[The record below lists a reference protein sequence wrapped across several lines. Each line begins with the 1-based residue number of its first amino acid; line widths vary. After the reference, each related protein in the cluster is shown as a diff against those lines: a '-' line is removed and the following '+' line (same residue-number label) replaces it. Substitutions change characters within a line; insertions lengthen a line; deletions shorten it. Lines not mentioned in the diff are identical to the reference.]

1 MMMGLQSLVS
11 LAVTLMM
18 LAALVLLWRNSKSAW
33 LIISIAAEGVSL
45 LCRGALFAAPELFS
59 STPVLSSV
67 WTLSGLAFATGL
79 LGYAIETTQR
89 H

>member
-11 LAVTLMM
+11 LAVTLMT
-18 LAALVLLWRNSKSAW
+18 LVALVLLWRRSKSPW
-33 LIISIAAEGVSL
+33 LIVSIAAECVSL
-45 LCRGALFAAPELFS
+45 LCRGVLSMAPELFS

-67 WTLSGLAFATGL
+67 WTLSALAFATGL